1 MIHRVKTFTEE
12 DCNKIEKTVDD
23 LDKLWVNRSCER
35 RFSFETETVISRAPF
50 WTLGAVSYLDA
61 VKSSEQYD
69 KHRDYLNPVLHKKF
83 NWIYEITVS
92 YTHLTLPTKRIV

>member
-1 MIHRVKTFTEE
+1 MK
-12 DCNKIEKTVDD
+12 
-23 LDKLWVNRSCER
+23 
-35 RFSFETETVISRAPF
+35 ISRAPF

-83 NWIYEITVS
+83 NWIYEIICERLQGELGEPVVIDGFLAHPGFIFLLQKVGVLSNQNT
-92 YTHLTLPTKRIV
+92 